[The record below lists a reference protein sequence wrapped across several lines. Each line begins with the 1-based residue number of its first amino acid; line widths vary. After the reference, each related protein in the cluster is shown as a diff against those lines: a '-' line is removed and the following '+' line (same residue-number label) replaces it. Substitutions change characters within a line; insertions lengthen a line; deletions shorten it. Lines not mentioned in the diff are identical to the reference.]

1 MGNISSPS
9 ASALALAQGLIRC
22 PSVTP
27 AQAGALDYLDE
38 VLRPAGF
45 ITERPVFHE
54 EGTPDVE
61 NLYARIGTSS
71 PVLAFAG
78 HTDVVPPGDIT
89 AWSAPPFAAM
99 IRDGRLYGRG
109 ATDMKGGIAAFIAAV
124 LNYVA
129 QGRLAHG
136 SIVFLITGD
145 EEGPSVNGTVKLL
158 DWATKRGER
167 FDHCIVGEPTSSE
180 RVGDT
185 IKIGRRGSY
194 SANLTVRGRQG
205 HVAYP
210 HLADNP
216 LPRLMALLAELASPL
231 DHGTR
236 WFDASNLEIV
246 GVEAGTGAFNVIP
259 ETARAKL
266 NVRFNDLWTLERLE
280 SEIRR
285 RLDPVAGPAAYAL
298 EAVRGNSQA
307 FRTEPG
313 AFLDHVAQAVAAMTG
328 KTPAYSTSGGTSD
341 ARFIKD
347 YCPVI
352 ELGLV
357 GKTMHQI
364 DEHVIVDEL
373 AQLQAIYGA
382 VIAAY
387 FDISGRA

>member
-1 MGNISSPS
+1 M
-9 ASALALAQGLIRC
+9 
-22 PSVTP
+22 
-27 AQAGALDYLDE
+27 
-38 VLRPAGF
+38 
-45 ITERPVFHE
+45 TERPVFHDA
-54 EGTPDVE
+54 GTPDVE

-89 AWSAPPFAAM
+89 AWSAHPFAAL
-99 IRDGRLYGRG
+99 IRDGLLYGRG
-109 ATDMKGGIAAFIAAV
+109 ATDMKGGIAAFTAAA
-124 LNYVA
+124 LDHVA

-158 DWATKRGER
+158 DWATRRGER

-180 RVGDT
+180 SVGDT

-231 DHGTR
+231 DHGTP
-236 WFDASNLEIV
+236 WFDASTLEIV

-285 RLDPVAGPAAYAL
+285 RLDPVAGPSAYAL

-364 DEHVIVDEL
+364 DEHVVIDEL
-373 AQLQAIYGA
+373 ARLQAIYAA
-382 VIAAY
+382 VIATY
-387 FDISGRA
+387 FDHSARA